1 MSGKPPISMACIEI
15 AEFGGPEVLKPAT
28 RPTPEVAAGEVL
40 VRVAAAGVN
49 RPDIFQRQG
58 RYPPPPGVTDIPGL
72 EVAGVVAAV
81 AGDVAGWK
89 AGDSLCALAGGGGY
103 AEYCAVPAPQCLP
116 IPGGLNMV
124 EAAAI
129 PETFFTVWTNVF
141 ERAVLKPG
149 ETLLV
154 HGGASGIG
162 TAAIQMAS
170 RLGARV
176 IVTAGTPE
184 KCASCM
190 ELGAERAVN
199 YRQEDFVAAAKE
211 FGNGKGVDV
220 ILDMVGG
227 GYIERNIKA
236 LAADGRLVNIAYLRG
251 SKAEIDFLPV
261 MLKRLTITG
270 STLRPQTV
278 ERKGTIAGALKELI
292 WPLIASG
299 SIKPVIHATFPLA
312 EAAEAHRLMESGN
325 HIGKI
330 VLVV

>member
-1 MSGKPPISMACIEI
+1 
-15 AEFGGPEVLKPAT
+15 
-28 RPTPEVAAGEVL
+28 
-40 VRVAAAGVN
+40 
-49 RPDIFQRQG
+49 
-58 RYPPPPGVTDIPGL
+58 
-72 EVAGVVAAV
+72 
-81 AGDVAGWK
+81 
-89 AGDSLCALAGGGGY
+89 
-103 AEYCAVPAPQCLP
+103 
-116 IPGGLNMV
+116 MV

-141 ERAVLKPG
+141 ERAALKPG

-154 HGGASGIG
+154 HGGAGGIG

-227 GYIERNIKA
+227 GYVERNIKA

-278 ERKGTIAGALKELI
+278 ERKGTIAGALKERI

-299 SIKPVIHATFPLA
+299 GIKPVIHATFPLA

>member
-1 MSGKPPISMACIEI
+1 MSGKPPISMTCIEI
-15 AEFGGPEVLKPAT
+15 AEFGGPEVLKPVA

-58 RYPPPPGVTDIPGL
+58 HYPPPPGVTDIPGL
-72 EVAGVVAAV
+72 EVAGAVAAI
-81 AGDVAGWK
+81 GDGVTGWK
-89 AGDSLCALAGGGGY
+89 VGDSLCALTSGGGY

-116 IPGGLNMV
+116 IPGELNMV
-124 EAAAI
+124 AAAAI

-141 ERAVLKPG
+141 ERAALKLG
-149 ETLLV
+149 ETFLV
-154 HGGASGIG
+154 HGGAGGIG
-162 TAAIQMAS
+162 TAAVQMAS

-184 KCASCM
+184 KCALCM

-199 YRQEDFVAAAKE
+199 YRQEDFVVAAKE
-211 FGNGKGVDV
+211 FGNSKGVDV

-227 GYIERNIKA
+227 GYIERNIEA
-236 LAADGRLVNIAYLRG
+236 LAADGRLVNIAYLQG
-251 SKAEIDFLPV
+251 SKAEINFLPV

-278 ERKGTIAGALKELI
+278 GRKGAIAAALKERI

-299 SIKPVIHATFPLA
+299 GIKPVIHATFPLA
-312 EAAEAHRLMESGN
+312 KAAEAHRLMESGN
-325 HIGKI
+325 HFGKI

>member
-1 MSGKPPISMACIEI
+1 MSGKPPTSMTCIEI

-49 RPDIFQRQG
+49 RPDIFQRRG
-58 RYPPPPGVTDIPGL
+58 LYPPPPDVTDIPGL
-72 EVAGVVAAV
+72 EVAGVAAAV
-81 AGDVAGWK
+81 ADGVAGWK
-89 AGDSLCALAGGGGY
+89 AGDPLCALAGGGGY

-141 ERAVLKPG
+141 ERAALKPG

-154 HGGASGIG
+154 HGGAGGIG

-236 LAADGRLVNIAYLRG
+236 LTADGRLVNIAYLRG

-278 ERKGTIAGALKELI
+278 ERKGTIAGALKERI

-299 SIKPVIHATFPLA
+299 GIKPVVHATFPLA